1 MWGGGMRI
9 VCPLATTYV
18 RVASGTIVRDTAG
31 ARGPAPES
39 PWCRP
44 RNSGG
49 GRGHMVREG
58 GRGLIEVAPTHICHV
73 IPYLLV
79 RQPTARG
86 FLSMPLSECV

>member
-49 GRGHMVREG
+49 GRG
-58 GRGLIEVAPTHICHV
+58 LIEVAPTHICHV